1 MATRP
6 VATPELY
13 NGEGPF
19 DAWTDHF
26 ESVAKLN
33 GWKSDDMAKWLAVRL
48 VGRAQ
53 IAYKQLSEKTR
64 ENYENAK
71 SALLR
76 RFESESKRSLYAAEF
91 QARCKLSTEDWA
103 TFADDLKTLAD
114 KAFPDLE
121 AAAREKLAVDRFLGQ
136 ISEPQPSFSVRQKQ
150 PATIDD
156 AVAATQELQSHLQLA
171 NNRAQPPSEFPI
183 GAVTDR
189 DRSLQQID
197 RTATLLEQLVT
208 RIEKLETELSTSQRP
223 QPPQSNRRYNR
234 DQQRRQ
240 GLPRQPRGPIVCFRC
255 GQEGHFARGCASP
268 PVTASQ
274 DQGN

>member
-13 NGEGPF
+13 NSEGPF
-19 DAWTDHF
+19 DAWTDHL

-53 IAYKQLSEKTR
+53 IAYKRLSEETR

-76 RFESESKRSLYAAEF
+76 RFKPESKRSLYAAEF

-103 TFADDLKTLAD
+103 TFADDLKTSAD

-121 AAAREKLAVDRFLGQ
+121 ATAREKLAVDRFLGQ
-136 ISEPQPSFSVRQKQ
+136 ISKPQLSFSVRQKQ

-156 AVAATQELQSHLQLA
+156 AVAATQELQSHL
-171 NNRAQPPSEFPI
+171 
-183 GAVTDR
+183 
-189 DRSLQQID
+189 
-197 RTATLLEQLVT
+197 
-208 RIEKLETELSTSQRP
+208 
-223 QPPQSNRRYNR
+223 
-234 DQQRRQ
+234 
-240 GLPRQPRGPIVCFRC
+240 
-255 GQEGHFARGCASP
+255 
-268 PVTASQ
+268 
-274 DQGN
+274 